1 MRVYQL
7 ISTANSKEQIKLPV
21 NPSQFELDDPQ
32 LNQKITLLNVGE
44 ANQLGG
50 VGLITGSLS
59 SFFPSS
65 SSPFYKRADRS
76 PAEYLK
82 LIEKW
87 KDSSQP
93 VRLIVSDTGINIAM
107 TIDNIHTIRY
117 EGDKDIYYTID
128 LTEYKS
134 LNVPTVKIK
143 TSEKR
148 R

>member
-59 SFFPSS
+59 SSLLPLHHF
-65 SSPFYKRADRS
+65 
-76 PAEYLK
+76 
-82 LIEKW
+82 
-87 KDSSQP
+87 
-93 VRLIVSDTGINIAM
+93 IN
-107 TIDNIHTIRY
+107 
-117 EGDKDIYYTID
+117 ELID
-128 LTEYKS
+128 LL
-134 LNVPTVKIK
+134 LNI
-143 TSEKR
+143 
-148 R
+148 